1 LHRQV
6 ELLKNRCSTQLTE
19 PTPEQKQSAE
29 TEVAMLAGLTRA
41 DIIANASQAMR
52 AQASFDAR
60 QVSALL
66 DG

>member
-1 LHRQV
+1 
-6 ELLKNRCSTQLTE
+6 
-19 PTPEQKQSAE
+19 
-29 TEVAMLAGLTRA
+29 MLAGLTRA